1 MYMYVR
7 VDGYHE
13 VDGSKS
19 TDVVEMRALSV
30 IRERVIVGDRQGYLP
45 GRYSRAEWW
54 KVYRAIQKTRIV
66 SNGTSSG

>member
-54 KVYRAIQKTRIV
+54 KV
-66 SNGTSSG
+66 